1 MLLFAKIIYHFHFG
15 YRNTISW
22 HNLLE
27 NRMEDLDLQRIH
39 PFEILQY
46 EEDFFGLY
54 FPIHDR
60 YEIFDDLE
68 LENSSATWVDIIEFY
83 LENELTDLQ
92 GQFSYEP
99 NEESC
104 ELRGCFNDIKEFVL
118 NFRPLYFNDDQLTLL
133 IQEMQENWY

>member
-1 MLLFAKIIYHFHFG
+1 
-15 YRNTISW
+15 
-22 HNLLE
+22 
-27 NRMEDLDLQRIH
+27 MEDLDLQRIH
-39 PFEILQY
+39 PFEIIQY
-46 EEDFFGLY
+46 EEDLFGLY
-54 FPIHDR
+54 FPVDDR

-104 ELRGCFNDIKEFVL
+104 ELRGSFEEIKAFVL
-118 NFRPLYFNDDQLTLL
+118 NFRPLYFNDHQLTLL